1 MAAHLLTVG
10 ERSSIHPAMS
20 WIVKHRTTMQGQR
33 NLMPVRSRNTV
44 PILFAMFSLLSIPC
58 CFGDG
63 VFAAEARPFASFN
76 VTIEIDIED
85 GEIDMMATIA
95 AAAGGAGFDFPKE
108 TVSLEVT
115 GGRGGYSM
123 TLPAGSFKADRG
135 GGFKFQGAIKG
146 VKVIAAIRPLR
157 GGAYELEMETE
168 GANLKGFSNPVTVRL
183 AVGDN
188 AGSTTVRAKIE

>member
-1 MAAHLLTVG
+1 
-10 ERSSIHPAMS
+10 
-20 WIVKHRTTMQGQR
+20 MQGQH
-33 NLMPVRSRNTV
+33 NLMAARLRKTAQVLCAV
-44 PILFAMFSLLSIPC
+44 FSLLSVQC

-95 AAAGGAGFDFPKE
+95 PGSGSSGFDFPKE

-115 GGRGGYSM
+115 GGKGGYSM
-123 TLPAGSFKADRG
+123 SLPAGSFKPDRG

-183 AVGDN
+183 GVGDN
-188 AGSTTVRAKIE
+188 TGSSTVRAKIE